1 MSYRRA
7 LPFPIDTATPA
18 PTPRDVAAALARLTE
33 TERDVLL
40 VLALAGNSLARREW
54 LGEIK
59 TRGGWIRG
67 DQRVGIATLK
77 EIDPRLTAFGL
88 VRSPRQGFFEVD
100 PPVALAIIAAADR
113 ESRARVDGMLREDR
127 YAWHAPVGPLR
138 VAMARG
144 DAAAVERAIMGTHR
158 VVQTDPANLIART
171 LGHDLRP
178 QWLAL
183 LPPGPRDALTRG
195 LLRDG
200 VSMLRFVPAAV
211 AELAASSRD
220 AKLRLLLMRW
230 RSMTGVVA
238 PADGLGKLPKWGD
251 EGAAVLSAFWQG
263 DYARVAEVGDAAL
276 AAMGNRKQ
284 RFLPDLEGI
293 AYAIASVSRIT
304 VDPGRRQRV
313 FDMLLHA
320 CEGRRGSSELFGL
333 AAVTRRLVESSTER
347 PRVLAWWS
355 NNTPAWTSAWVE
367 ALLHAWWP
375 QTEDATPNRRSRY
388 EEERRQQLLGAL
400 AHCVGLARAHGYDPV
415 AAALD
420 DARAAVIGS
429 ARPGGLAASFVPPEP
444 WKAAL
449 ASVEA
454 VAEAIGVDAAVP
466 SPTRSEARIRW
477 EVSVGGDGAHAQPRL
492 AKTSRARK
500 GAMVS
505 IERLTSDELADV
517 LTAADRRVVAALETE
532 EDPYGYGTRRY
543 DRQFFGERAVEA
555 LIGHPEVID
564 DKGGR
569 VQVVAGNPRLCTVAT
584 PAGVRATMYPAAL
597 AHSELVVNQPE
608 ADRVV
613 VYRRPAGLE
622 ALAAVMATDEG
633 VVVPEDGRE
642 RLGRALAVISAR
654 SGIELV
660 GELAAPTQTQ
670 PADCRPVF
678 DLQWDGH
685 TLLVGARVAPLGV
698 DGPHV
703 TAGHGAVILVAAASG
718 ERDPTSDAPTTLL
731 RCERDHVRERTQL
744 SDVLDRCPNL
754 MGFAAGEVDWTVPG
768 LPDALS
774 VVEELHACGDDVVL
788 AWRKGKQLY
797 PPKTVDLPDLEVKVR
812 GAGMTMALSAEL
824 QADEGLVLGFEA
836 LLAAREG
843 ARFVRLSDDK
853 IVALSKEL
861 QRRID
866 GLGNLGGASTDDDGV
881 LSLSAAALPA
891 IATLL
896 DGVKTRYDAKTRKR
910 LKFLEEIA
918 TKTPRMPRGFG
929 NVLREYQREG
939 VVWIWRLAAAGFGA
953 CLADD
958 MGLGKTVQ
966 ALAVLADRSASGPAL
981 VVCPTSVIFNWRRES
996 ERFAPGLR
1004 VRVLAAESDR
1014 AACIE
1019 DLGPGDVL
1027 IVSYGLL
1034 VTEIER
1040 LEKLK
1045 LSTAVFDEAHAVKN
1059 ATTKRSRAARR
1070 LETGF
1075 TLALTGT
1082 PIENNLGELWSL
1094 MDLVVPGL
1102 LGDRDSFVQCFAN
1115 PIADGHREPLRQLRG
1130 VVRHFVLRRTKAQVL
1145 DELPPRTD
1153 TTLVVEPSSA
1163 ARAFYEAMRRR
1174 AQKKVKDAPQKHK
1187 KIVALA
1193 EITKLRQAAVDPRL
1207 CDPAEGPPGKKID
1220 VLLQELSRLAESDHR
1235 ALVFTQFLDSLALI
1249 EDGLRRAG
1257 IAYQTLQGKTPA
1269 ADRERRIAAF
1279 GAGEGTVFLAS
1290 LRAGGIG
1297 VNLTAADFVYHV
1309 DPWWNPAVEDQ
1320 ATDRAHRIGQTRP
1333 VNVYRLVTAGT
1344 IEEKILELHDKKRGL
1359 ADDLL
1364 QGLGEAGVWISRSWC
1379 GFWGEGG
1386 ARSSTAPTAAGA
1398 PARYRVDRGRP

>member
-1 MSYRRA
+1 MRV
-7 LPFPIDTATPA
+7 IDTANPPDA
-18 PTPRDVAAALARLTE
+18 RPDVAAALARLTE

-40 VLALAGNSLARREW
+40 VLALSDDCLARREW
-54 LGEIK
+54 LAEIK
-59 TRGGWIRG
+59 ARGLWVRG
-67 DQRVGIATLK
+67 DAPVGNGTLK
-77 EIDPRLTAFGL
+77 EIDRRLTAAGL
-88 VRSPRQGFFEVD
+88 VQSPRPGSFEVD
-100 PPVALAIIAAADR
+100 PSLALDVIAAADK
-113 ESRARVDGMLREDR
+113 ESRGRVDGMLGPDR
-127 YAWHAPVGPLR
+127 YVWHKTVGRLR
-138 VAMARG
+138 VAIARR
-144 DAAAVERAIMGTHR
+144 DTAAVERTMSGMHR
-158 VVQTDPANLIART
+158 ADLTDPTPLITRT
-171 LGHDLRP
+171 LGRDLRP

-183 LPPGPRDALTRG
+183 LPDESRDALARG
-195 LLRDG
+195 MLRDG
-200 VSMLRFVPAAV
+200 VSMLRFVPTAV
-211 AELAASSRD
+211 TDLAASSRD
-220 AKLRLLLMRW
+220 AKVRLLLMRW
-230 RSMTGVVA
+230 RSMTGVA
-238 PADGLGKLPKWGD
+238 DPAEGLGKLPKWGA
-251 EGAAVLSAFWQG
+251 EGGAVLSAFWRG
-263 DYARVAEVGDAAL
+263 DYARAAEVGDAAV
-276 AAMGNRKQ
+276 AQMGSRKT
-284 RFLPDLEGI
+284 RFLPDLEGL
-293 AYAIASVSRIT
+293 AYAIASVSQIT

-313 FDMLLHA
+313 FDMLVHA
-320 CEGRRGSSELFGL
+320 CEQRRGNSELLAL
-333 AAVTRRLVESSTER
+333 AAVTRRLVEASTER

-355 NNTPAWTSAWVE
+355 DHSPAWTSAWLE
-367 ALLHAWWP
+367 ALVRAWWP
-375 QTEDATPNRRSRY
+375 STENAKPGGGSRY
-388 EEERRQQLLGAL
+388 DKERFEELVGAL
-400 AHCVGLARAHGYDPV
+400 GYCGRLASAHGYGPV

-420 DARAAVIGS
+420 DARAAVVGT

-454 VAEAIGVDAAVP
+454 VAEAIGVEASSP
-466 SPTRSEARIRW
+466 STKPAEASIRW
-477 EVSVGGDGAHAQPRL
+477 EVFIGEREAYAQPRL
-492 AKTSRARK
+492 VKSSRARK
-500 GAMVS
+500 GSQIS
-505 IERLTSDELADV
+505 IDRLTSDELADV
-517 LTAADRRVVAALETE
+517 LTAADRKAIAAIETE
-532 EDPYGYGTRRY
+532 EDPWGYGTRRH
-543 DRQFFGERAVEA
+543 DRQFFGERAIEA
-555 LIGHPEVID
+555 LIGHPGVID
-564 DKGGR
+564 GEGGR
-569 VQVVAGNPRLCTVAT
+569 VEVVAGNPRLCTVAT
-584 PAGVRATMYPAAL
+584 PAGVRATMFPSAL
-597 AHSELVVNQPE
+597 ARRELVVEEPE
-608 ADRVV
+608 TGRVV

-622 ALAAVMATDEG
+622 GLAAVMATEDG

-660 GELAAPTQTQ
+660 GELAAPTRTR
-670 PADCRPVF
+670 PADARPVF

-685 TLLVGARVAPLGV
+685 TLLVAARVAPLGV
-698 DGPHV
+698 EGPHV
-703 TAGHGAVILVAAASG
+703 APGQGAAILVAAAG
-718 ERDPTSDAPTTLL
+718 ARDRGSDVPTALL
-731 RCERDHVRERTQL
+731 RCERDHVRERTLL

-754 MGFAAGEVDWTVPG
+754 VGFAASEMDWAVPG
-768 LPDALS
+768 LTDALS
-774 VVEELHACGDDVVL
+774 VVEELHGCGDDVVL

-812 GAGMTMALSAEL
+812 GAGMTMALSAKL

-843 ARFVRLSDDK
+843 GRFVRLSDAK
-853 IVALSKEL
+853 VVALSKEL

-866 GLGNLGGASTDDDGV
+866 GLSNLGGASTDGDGV

-891 IATLL
+891 IAALL
-896 DGVKTRYDAKTRKR
+896 DGVTTRYDAKTKKR
-910 LKFLEEIA
+910 LQALEEIA
-918 TKTPRMPRGFG
+918 NRTPRMPRGFG
-929 NVLREYQREG
+929 NVLRDYQREG

-966 ALAVLADRSASGPAL
+966 ALAILADRSASGPAL
-981 VVCPTSVIFNWRRES
+981 VVCPTSVVFNWRRES

-1004 VRVLAAESDR
+1004 VRVLAAEADR

-1027 IVSYGLL
+1027 VVSYGLL

-1040 LEKLK
+1040 LEKVT
-1045 LSTAVFDEAHAVKN
+1045 LSTVVFDEAHAVKN

-1070 LETGF
+1070 LDAGF

-1094 MDLVVPGL
+1094 MDLIVPGL
-1102 LGDRDSFVQCFAN
+1102 LGGRESFVECFAN
-1115 PIADGHREPLRQLRG
+1115 PIADGHREPLRQLRAI
-1130 VVRHFVLRRTKAQVL
+1130 VRHFVLRRTKAQVL

-1174 AQKKVKDAPQKHK
+1174 ARKKVDDAPSKHK

-1207 CDPAEGPPGKKID
+1207 CDPTEGPPGDKID
-1220 VLLQELSRLAESDHR
+1220 LLLQELSRLAESDHR

-1249 EDGLRRAG
+1249 EEGLRRAG
-1257 IAYQTLQGKTPA
+1257 IAYQTLQGKTSA
-1269 ADRERRIAAF
+1269 AERERRIAAF

-1297 VNLTAADFVYHV
+1297 VNLTAADFVFHV

-1344 IEEKILELHDKKRGL
+1344 IEEKILELHERKRGL

-1364 QGLGEAGVWISRSWC
+1364 HGLGEAKGLDLEELVRLLS
-1379 GFWGEGG
+1379 
-1386 ARSSTAPTAAGA
+1386 
-1398 PARYRVDRGRP
+1398 